1 MSSGNRRNLVRWQV
15 NKQAKIKIGE
25 NPDFV
30 ACQIRDLN
38 LKGIQVALEEKLEK
52 DKFLKL
58 SLILSSEFRLSDVE
72 AWVAWHKVLGGTNIY
87 GLYFNKLKGSD
98 KEQIYKFTYKYCSQE
113 VKKQWW
119 KGTEKGG
126 EIMQNEN
133 FEDRRIFARFPAK
146 FPLKFLNLSSNAEGQ
161 AETYDVSA
169 KGLGL
174 ISEERLHPNTPLEMW
189 LNIPDRGEPLYTRGE
204 VVWSNSLE
212 PNKYR
217 IGIELDKADLMGM
230 SRVLRAI

>member
-1 MSSGNRRNLVRWQV
+1 MNSGNRRGIPRWQV
-15 NKQAKIKIGE
+15 NQQAKIKIGE

-38 LKGIQVALEEKLEK
+38 LKGIQVALEEKLGE

-58 SLILSSEFRLSDVE
+58 SLILSSEFSLSDIE
-72 AWVAWHKVLGGTNIY
+72 AWVAWHKVLEGINIY

-119 KGTEKGG
+119 KGAERGG

-133 FEDRRIFARFPAK
+133 FDDRRIFARFPAK
-146 FPLKFLNLSSNAEGQ
+146 LQLRYLDLDTNIENE
-161 AETYDVSA
+161 AETQDISA
-169 KGLGL
+169 KGIGL
-174 ISEERLHPNTPLEMW
+174 VTNQRLHPRAPLEMW
-189 LNIPDRGEPLYTRGE
+189 LKIPDRGEPLYARGE
-204 VVWSNSLE
+204 VVWSDTLGQD
-212 PNKYR
+212 KYR
-217 IGIELDKADLMGM
+217 VGVELEKADLMGM
-230 SRVLRAI
+230 SRVLRVP